1 MEQLGTLERVDV
13 RKAWGNEPRDFTP
26 WLSQNLQRLSASLG
40 IENLDLEGTE
50 VQVGPYK
57 ADIIARIPQDGT
69 QVLIENQLENADLQ
83 HLGQILAY
91 LAGLEA
97 RIIVWIATGFHEAHL
112 SVIRWLNEH
121 TTDPFAFFAV
131 RVGIVRIGN
140 SQLAPVFDVL
150 ERPNEWDRQV
160 RGVART
166 GELSETGKFCRE
178 FWQYYADRYP
188 DDGVRQGHAS
198 TNVYH
203 RVEEAN
209 LQISQYLAR
218 ASGGVG
224 VYIAHWMS
232 GEPKESVRVRAES
245 YNAALN
251 MVGLDQGTFL
261 KTDCNDRENWSRI
274 ADWLHEKLCAYRR
287 VLREDVSE
295 QSA

>member
-13 RKAWGNEPRDFTP
+13 RKAWRNEPRDFTP
-26 WLSQNLQRLSASLG
+26 WLSHNLQRLSASLG

-69 QVLIENQLENADLQ
+69 QVLIENQLESADLQ

-131 RVGIVRIGN
+131 RVGIVRIGD

-188 DDGVRQGHAS
+188 DDGIRQGHAS

-218 ASGGVG
+218 ASGEVG
-224 VYIAHWMS
+224 VYIARWLP
-232 GEPKESVRVRAES
+232 GEHKESVRARVES
-245 YNAALN
+245 YTAALDEA
-251 MVGLDQGTFL
+251 GLNRVALL
-261 KTDCNDRENWSRI
+261 KIDSNDRENWPRM
-274 ADWLHEKLCAYRR
+274 ADWLHKKLCAYRR
-287 VLREDVSE
+287 VLSDGASE
-295 QSA
+295 QQT